1 MSKGILGRL
10 SNREKRFNVGVTL
23 ALGLLSL
30 FFLLPIYLTAVFATR
45 TLSEVFQ
52 FPPPLWFGDN
62 IVQNYANI
70 ANVFPPF
77 RPILNSLA
85 VALPKTAGLVLV
97 SSLAGYGL
105 SRYTRAPGHK
115 TLLVVTFA
123 TLFFPPSLALIP
135 FFLQMNAIGWLNTFW
150 PLIVPAVAS
159 GFGVVW
165 MYTYVGSTV
174 PRELYEA
181 AEMDGAG
188 GIAAFF
194 FVVVPIIRP
203 GLAALAVWTLIST
216 WNDFQL
222 PLVVLGDGT
231 KFTVPLALTTLS
243 TTHYSDMPAVMLA
256 TLMGLVPVFV
266 LFALL
271 SRQFIAGLTSGSVK

>member
-1 MSKGILGRL
+1 MLKLL
-10 SNREKRFNVGVTL
+10 ANRERRFNLLITVLLV
-23 ALGLLSL
+23 LLSL
-30 FFLLPIYLTAVFATR
+30 IFILPLYWATVFATR
-45 TLSEVFQ
+45 SLSEVFQ
-52 FPPPLWFGDN
+52 FPPPFWYGDN
-62 IVQNYANI
+62 IVQNYHNI

-77 RPILNSLA
+77 RPIWNSLVVA
-85 VALPKTAGLVLV
+85 VPKTIGLVLI
-97 SSLAGYGL
+97 SALAGYGF

-115 TLLVVTFA
+115 FLLVMTFA

-135 FFLQMNAIGWLNTFW
+135 FFLQMSAFGWLNSFW
-150 PLIVPAVAS
+150 PLIVPAMAS

-174 PRELYEA
+174 PPELYEA
-181 AEMDGAG
+181 AEMDGAKG
-188 GIAAFF
+188 LATFF
-194 FVVVPIIRP
+194 FVVLPIIRP

-216 WNDFQL
+216 WNDFQI
-222 PLVVLGDGT
+222 PLVVLGEGSR
-231 KFTVPLALTTLS
+231 FTVPLALTTLS

-271 SRQFIAGLTSGSVK
+271 SRQFIAGLTSGAVK

>member
-1 MSKGILGRL
+1 MIRSLA
-10 SNREKRFNVGVTL
+10 NREKRFNLLITL
-23 ALGLLSL
+23 ILLVLSI
-30 FFLLPIYLTAVFATR
+30 FFIMPLYWTAVFATR
-45 TLSEVFQ
+45 TLNEVFQ

-62 IVQNYANI
+62 LVQNYKNI
-70 ANVFPPF
+70 EAVFPPF
-77 RPILNSLA
+77 RPIINSLI
-85 VALPKTAGLVLV
+85 VAIPKTMGLVLV
-97 SSLAGYGL
+97 SALAGYGL

-115 TLLVVTFA
+115 TVLVVTFA

-135 FFLQMNAIGWLNTFW
+135 FFLQMNAIGWLNTYW
-150 PLIVPAVAS
+150 PLILPAMAS

-165 MYTYVGSTV
+165 MYTYIGSTV
-174 PRELYEA
+174 PKELYEA
-181 AEMDGAG
+181 SEMDGAK

-194 FVVVPIIRP
+194 FVVIPIIRP

-216 WNDFQL
+216 WNDFQI
-222 PLVVLGDGT
+222 PLVVISDGS

-256 TLMGLVPVFV
+256 TLIGLVPVFI

-271 SRQFIAGLTSGSVK
+271 SRQFIAGLTAGSVK